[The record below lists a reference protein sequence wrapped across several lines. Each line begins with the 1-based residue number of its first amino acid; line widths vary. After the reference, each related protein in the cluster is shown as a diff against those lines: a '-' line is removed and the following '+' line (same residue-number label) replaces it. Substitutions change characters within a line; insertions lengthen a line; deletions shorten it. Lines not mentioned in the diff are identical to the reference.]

1 MLLFELRV
9 DAGLRAALLRDGVD
23 AVKIALFAVRTSDG
37 PVTLEVIGATIV
49 TGDGSRA
56 L

>member
-1 MLLFELRV
+1 MLFDLRV

-23 AVKIALFAVRTSDG
+23 AAKIALFAVRTPRG

-49 TGDGSRA
+49 TGDRSRA